1 MTDPFLL
8 YKFRVPVSISENDLS
23 RREKAALQN
32 PIHAINMIIV
42 HNHIYYNIIYEK
54 LKRK

>member
-1 MTDPFLL
+1 M
-8 YKFRVPVSISENDLS
+8 RN
-23 RREKAALQN
+23 RMQN
-32 PIHAINMIIV
+32 PIHAINMNIV